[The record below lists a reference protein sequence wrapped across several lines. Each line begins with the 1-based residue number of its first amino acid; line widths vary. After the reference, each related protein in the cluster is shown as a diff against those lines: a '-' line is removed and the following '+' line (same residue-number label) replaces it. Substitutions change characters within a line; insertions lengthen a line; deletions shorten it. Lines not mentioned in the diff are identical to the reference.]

1 MADSTQKLSEVPMK
15 WQLSLDVLSVSD
27 ALALCEATA
36 DYVDVIEIGTP
47 LIVSEGATAV
57 RQVREHYPN
66 KEILADTK
74 LMDGVSYLAPLLYD
88 AGADVITV
96 MAATDDY
103 CLATH
108 ARLAH
113 ERNKLAEADLM
124 GISHIEERVGQ
135 LLDLGIDLFEVH
147 PCSESLRPHE
157 LRLHDIKRTLS
168 AAPAE
173 IVTVAHSFTF
183 DSVTRVLP
191 LRPGTICLAL
201 PFLYETDRSK
211 WSTLAKKARAL
222 FDSEAGLT

>member
-1 MADSTQKLSEVPMK
+1 MK
-15 WQLSLDVLSVSD
+15 WQLSLDVLSVRD

-36 DYVDVIEIGTP
+36 EYVDIIEIGTP
-47 LIVSEGATAV
+47 LIVSEGVAAV
-57 RQVREHYPN
+57 QQVRERYPD
-66 KEILADTK
+66 KELLADTK
-74 LMDGVSYLAPLLYD
+74 LMDGVSYLAPMLYD

-113 ERNKLAEADLM
+113 ERGKLAEADLM
-124 GISHIEERVGQ
+124 GISNIEERVGQ

-168 AAPAE
+168 AADPQ

-183 DSVTRVLP
+183 ESVVRVLP

-201 PFLYETDRSK
+201 PFLTETDRSK
-211 WSTLAKKARAL
+211 WPTLAQQARIL
-222 FDSEAGLT
+222 FDAEIATD